1 VRDRDWHDIRNSV
14 GTYRGSV
21 VARTFEIKDWN
32 NPMNSHLRPMV
43 QPQGLRGRPK
53 LEYLPQP
60 EEIRAMCLLIQD
72 EWSDRERMSRV
83 AGSIVD
89 GERLLQWA
97 VHEVRW
103 IPPASLPAG

>member
-1 VRDRDWHDIRNSV
+1 
-14 GTYRGSV
+14 
-21 VARTFEIKDWN
+21 
-32 NPMNSHLRPMV
+32 
-43 QPQGLRGRPK
+43 
-53 LEYLPQP
+53 
-60 EEIRAMCLLIQD
+60 MCLLIQD

-103 IPPASLPAG
+103 IPPASMPAG